1 VKNAHI
7 VIIEDEEDILELE
20 EYHLQKAG
28 YEVTGFLSVKKVE
41 ELLAEEEVDLLIV
54 DRNLPGTEG
63 SEFVAQLR
71 REGYQIPV
79 IFVSAKDRDDEI
91 EEGFLRG
98 GDDYLT
104 KPFNMNELV
113 LRVKSI
119 LRRTM
124 GEGEGKL
131 LYRDMILELDERKIF
146 IDGEEIKL
154 SKLEFELLLYFVR
167 HKHTVLTRDQ
177 LLDAVWGDDEF
188 KQEKTV
194 NVTINRLLKKID
206 PQKNKGYIEP
216 VRGVG
221 YKLC

>member
-1 VKNAHI
+1 MKPAHI

-28 YEVTGFLSVKKVE
+28 YEVTGFLSTKNVE
-41 ELLAEEEVDLLIV
+41 ALLLEEEVDMMIV

-63 SEFVAQLR
+63 SEFVAKLR
-71 REGYQIPV
+71 KDGFQMPV
-79 IFVSAKDRDDEI
+79 IFVSAKDRSCEI
-91 EEGFLRG
+91 EEGFHSG
-98 GDDYLT
+98 GDDYMT
-104 KPFNMNELV
+104 KPFNMNELL

-124 GEGEGKL
+124 GTQDGSISYKDIRLDLDTRRSFVGK
-131 LYRDMILELDERKIF
+131 
-146 IDGEEIKL
+146 EEVAL
-154 SKLEFELLLYFVR
+154 SRLEFDLLHYFITHPHVVLARDELLES
-167 HKHTVLTRDQ
+167 
-177 LLDAVWGDDEF
+177 VWGDEAY
-188 KQEKTV
+188 KQVKTV

-206 PQKNKGYIEP
+206 PDKNKCYIEP

>member
-1 VKNAHI
+1 MRNAHI
-7 VIIEDEEDILELE
+7 VIIEDEADILELE

-28 YEVTGFLSVKKVE
+28 YEVTGFLSTKRVE
-41 ELLAEEEVDLLIV
+41 ALLAEEVVDLMIV
-54 DRNLPGTEG
+54 DRNLPGMEG
-63 SEFVAQLR
+63 SEFVVQLR
-71 REGYQIPV
+71 DAGYQIPV
-79 IFVSAKDRDDEI
+79 IFVSAKDRDSDV

-104 KPFNMNELV
+104 KPFNMNELL

-124 GEGEGKL
+124 GSAEGRV
-131 LYRDMILELDERKIF
+131 LYRDLMLELDERRLFVGGSEVKV
-146 IDGEEIKL
+146 
-154 SKLEFELLLYFVR
+154 SRLEFRLLHYFVTHR
-167 HKHTVLTRDQ
+167 HVVLTRDQ
-177 LLDAVWGDDEF
+177 LLDAVWGDDEH

-206 PQKNKGYIEP
+206 PERSKRYIEP

-221 YKLC
+221 YRLC